1 MNAPPSRYFT
11 LPLADRVWDMR
22 YRWRDA
28 SGARDRTIEDTWHR
42 VARALAAAEPHDTTA
57 WARRFAA
64 ALADFRFLPGGRILA
79 GAGTG
84 RNVTLFNCFV
94 MGTLDDSIAGIFRA
108 LRESA
113 LTMQRGGGIGL
124 DFSTLRPRG
133 AAADRTGGVASG
145 PVSFMHV
152 WNTMCTTLLATNAR
166 RGAMMATLA
175 CDHPDIEEFVA
186 AKADRSA
193 LRHFNL
199 SVLVSDAFMRALAE
213 DADWPLA
220 FPCAAAGGDA
230 KPGGRV
236 HRRVPARELWDRIMR
251 ANYDYAEPGV
261 IFIDRVH
268 AGNNLRYCE
277 RIRAAN
283 PCGEVPL
290 PPYGACDLG
299 SLNLTRFVRAP
310 FSASAQLDTDALR
323 EAAAVAVRMLDNV
336 YAISNF
342 PLAQQRD
349 RALRSRRVGLGITG
363 LADALVMLG
372 IRYGAPESLRIAR
385 EAMRTICHSAYHA
398 SIELARERS
407 AFPAFAAGPY
417 LASPFV
423 AALPAELQAGIARH
437 GIRNSH
443 LTAIA
448 PTGSTSLLAGNV
460 SSGLEPVFAAEFERQ
475 VRDASGAPHREAA
488 VDRAVADYRTLTG
501 DAAAL
506 PPAFV
511 TGAEVDPEDQIAMQA
526 ALQAH
531 VDSAISKTVGVPAR
545 FEFDRFRRL
554 FDTAYALGLKGCTT
568 FRPNAVTGSV
578 LEYAGEVDACCAMA
592 PGEGALRS
600 GRAACGR

>member
-1 MNAPPSRYFT
+1 MNAHAQAPFT
-11 LPLADRVWDMR
+11 LPLAYRVWDTR

-28 SGARDRTIEDTWHR
+28 GGERDRTIGDTWHR
-42 VARALAAAEPHDTTA
+42 VVCALAAAEPREQTA
-57 WARRFAA
+57 WAQRFGE

-94 MGTLDDSIAGIFRA
+94 MGTLADSVDGIFRA
-108 LRESA
+108 LKESA

-124 DFSTLRPRG
+124 DFSPLRPRG

-152 WNTMCTTLLATNAR
+152 WNTMCATLLATNAR

-175 CDHPDIEEFVA
+175 CDHPDIEEFIA
-186 AKADRSA
+186 AKAQPGA

-199 SVLVSDAFMRALAE
+199 SVLVSDGFMRALA
-213 DADWPLA
+213 AGTDWPLA
-220 FPCAAAGGDA
+220 FPCATGAGANAGG
-230 KPGGRV
+230 RI
-236 HRRVPARELWDRIMR
+236 HRRVPARELWARIMR
-251 ANYDYAEPGV
+251 ANYEYAEPGV
-261 IFIDRVH
+261 IFIDR
-268 AGNNLRYCE
+268 AQAADNLRYCE
-277 RIRAAN
+277 QLRAAN

-290 PPYGACDLG
+290 PAYGACDLG

-310 FSASAQLDTDALR
+310 FSANAALDWSGLR
-323 EAAAVAVRMLDNV
+323 DTAAIAVRMLDDV
-336 YAISNF
+336 YAISGF
-342 PLAQQRD
+342 PLARQRD
-349 RALRSRRVGLGITG
+349 CALRSRRVGLGITG
-363 LADALVMLG
+363 LGDALVMLG
-372 IRYGAPESLRIAR
+372 IRYGTQASLRIAAD
-385 EAMRTICHSAYHA
+385 AMAAICHSAYRA
-398 SIELARERS
+398 SIELARERG
-407 AFPAFAAGPY
+407 AFPAFAAEPY

-423 AALPAELQAGIARH
+423 AALPADVRAGIARH

-475 VRDASGAPHREAA
+475 IRDASGAAQREAA
-488 VDRAVADYRTLTG
+488 VDYAVACYRTLTG
-501 DAAAL
+501 DPAGL

-511 TGAEVDPEDQIAMQA
+511 AGGDVAAEDQIAMQA

-531 VDSAISKTVGVPAR
+531 VDNAISKTVAVPPDFAFER
-545 FEFDRFRRL
+545 FARL
-554 FDTAYALGLKGCTT
+554 FETAYACGLKGCTT

-578 LEYAGEVDACCAMA
+578 LARAGAVDACCATVPCA
-592 PGEGALRS
+592 
-600 GRAACGR
+600 